1 MGKKLAIKGGERVIP
16 GAAKRLVKI

>member
-16 GAAKRLVKI
+16 GAVKRLVKM